1 MSTGKTHTLLLR
13 NAGLERRRKPPVCVI
28 RHLLRFGPFFLASLL
43 WKGPTKSL
51 TWETEAQRLCQKPA
65 LPFLQETVL
74 YWKNSCSED
83 YRCSCTVV
91 TGTLKGGKTNKQ
103 QRRFLANT
111 FGFYRNCEHG
121 PALPSVCCANVHTA
135 HVQAG
140 ELRSCVHLHHLLP
153 ANRVTGESLS
163 CLIPANGVGIAGIS
177 PDPACPHSS
186 SGKGSCLPWFL
197 PLTPLRALK
206 ARKVCRF
213 VCFGVS
219 NFTCM
224 TV

>member
-1 MSTGKTHTLLLR
+1 MPRSFGKVPPRASHGKLRHSDSARSQHFHSFMKQFYSGKTVAVKTC
-13 NAGLERRRKPPVCVI
+13 NMK
-28 RHLLRFGPFFLASLL
+28 
-43 WKGPTKSL
+43 T
-51 TWETEAQRLCQKPA
+51 
-65 LPFLQETVL
+65 
-74 YWKNSCSED
+74 
-83 YRCSCTVV
+83 CTVV
-91 TGTLKGGKTNKQ
+91 TGTLKGGKTNRQ

-111 FGFYRNCEHG
+111 FGFYTNCEHG

-163 CLIPANGVGIAGIS
+163 CLIPANGGDTAGIS